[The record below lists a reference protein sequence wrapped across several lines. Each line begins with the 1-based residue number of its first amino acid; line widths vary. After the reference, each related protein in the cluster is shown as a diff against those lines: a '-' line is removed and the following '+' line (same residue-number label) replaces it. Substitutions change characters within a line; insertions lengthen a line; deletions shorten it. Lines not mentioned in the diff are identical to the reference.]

1 MDGGGRFLPFH
12 NSKITPNYILKYIF
26 FLFSLS
32 KSPTIIILKKLRARA
47 HCWVSPCFLTTSI
60 FFFYYYSSFLFLFL
74 NQQFFKYFSYSFP
87 TITKLKNN
95 HAGAHY
101 GVSPCF
107 FATSIFF
114 FYYYTSISISFSSSS
129 IFQYFS
135 YSFPTVP
142 LLPLLVQA

>member
-47 HCWVSPCFLTTSI
+47 HCWVSPSFLTTSI
-60 FFFYYYSSFLFLFL
+60 FFLLLLFFFFNFSIFFL
-74 NQQFFKYFSYSFP
+74 QFSYSFP